1 MGCGTTLEPNLI
13 ARYEVEVAKMI
24 FVGAVASTK
33 AAAQHSAAQ
42 KALEQLASDLMPK
55 VARHNATC

>member
-1 MGCGTTLEPNLI
+1 M